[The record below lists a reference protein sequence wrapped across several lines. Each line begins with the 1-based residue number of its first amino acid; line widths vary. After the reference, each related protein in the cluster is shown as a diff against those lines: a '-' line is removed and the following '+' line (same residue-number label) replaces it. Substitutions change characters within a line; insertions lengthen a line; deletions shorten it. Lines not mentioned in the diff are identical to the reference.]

1 MIKYT
6 VGIDLGGTF
15 IKIGLIQS
23 GQVLNFIILP
33 AYSEKGLRSN
43 LPKIKEAVNALLHDS
58 KIRTSDL
65 VGISLAFPG
74 IVDVKHCQVLATNEK
89 YNDACELN
97 LRLWCELNWGVPFYM
112 DNDTRMATVGEW
124 VCGAARGLDN
134 VVMMTIGS
142 VVYITMY

>member
-43 LPKIKEAVNALLHDS
+43 LPKIKEAVNALTVKSGLP
-58 KIRTSDL
+58 IWWGL
-65 VGISLAFPG
+65 VWLFPG
-74 IVDVKHCQVLATNEK
+74 LS
-89 YNDACELN
+89 
-97 LRLWCELNWGVPFYM
+97 M
-112 DNDTRMATVGEW
+112 
-124 VCGAARGLDN
+124 
-134 VVMMTIGS
+134 
-142 VVYITMY
+142 

>member
-43 LPKIKEAVNALLHDS
+43 LPKIKEAANAL
-58 KIRTSDL
+58 
-65 VGISLAFPG
+65 
-74 IVDVKHCQVLATNEK
+74 
-89 YNDACELN
+89 
-97 LRLWCELNWGVPFYM
+97 
-112 DNDTRMATVGEW
+112 
-124 VCGAARGLDN
+124 
-134 VVMMTIGS
+134 
-142 VVYITMY
+142 